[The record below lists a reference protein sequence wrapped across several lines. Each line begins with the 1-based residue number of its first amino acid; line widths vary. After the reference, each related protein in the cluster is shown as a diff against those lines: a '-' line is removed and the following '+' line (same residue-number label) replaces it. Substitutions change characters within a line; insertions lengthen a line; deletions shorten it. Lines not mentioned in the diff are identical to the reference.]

1 MDKRPSDNQ
10 IIGCTTFIWKSQMC
24 LLLNCI
30 CIGPRHSPLL
40 KQVFSYDGMLCLDFN
55 LTQEI
60 TINMCYLEVTGC
72 VCQLIEVITKVSPI
86 GLDNVL
92 DQVLNAM
99 FIQVQL

>member
-1 MDKRPSDNQ
+1 
-10 IIGCTTFIWKSQMC
+10 MC
-24 LLLNCI
+24 LLLACI
-30 CIGPRHSPLL
+30 CIGPRHSLLL
-40 KQVFSYDGMLCLDFN
+40 KQDGMLCLDFN

-60 TINMCYLEVTGC
+60 TITMCYLEVTGC